1 MIDLLLAEDHTLLRE
16 SLAKML
22 EAEPEFRLV
31 GLADDGLQCIK
42 LARKHRPKLVLMDVS
57 MPGLGGI
64 EATRRIT
71 STLPGTR
78 VLCLSMHDAHGMV
91 SEAIAAGA
99 SGYILK
105 TCGFAVL
112 KQAIQAV
119 GNDHAYLSPRI
130 AHVLIEDY
138 RRCRASNLET
148 ARVIR
153 LTPRER
159 EIVQL
164 LSEGHQT
171 REIAERLH
179 VSQKTVGTH
188 RENILSKLHVRGVAE
203 LTRYALRE
211 GLTTLDAHCHDPLTA
226 LGKRVVASD

>member
-1 MIDLLLAEDHTLLRE
+1 MTAAIELLLAEDHTLLRE

-22 EAEPEFRLV
+22 AAEPDINIV
-31 GLADDGLQCIK
+31 GLAEDGLSCVK
-42 LARKHRPKLVLMDVS
+42 LAREHRPRLVLMDVS

-71 STLPGTR
+71 SELPGTR

-91 SEAIAAGA
+91 SDAIAAGA
-99 SGYILK
+99 SGYVLK
-105 TCGFAVL
+105 TCGFDTL
-112 KQAIQAV
+112 KRAILAIDR
-119 GNDHAYLSPRI
+119 NHAYLSPKI

-138 RRCRASNLET
+138 RQHRATSLEHV
-148 ARVIR
+148 RVVR

-164 LSEGHQT
+164 LAEGYGT

-179 VSQKTVGTH
+179 VSQKTVATH
-188 RENILSKLHVRGVAE
+188 RENIMSKLHLGGVAE
-203 LTRYALRE
+203 LTRYALQE
-211 GLTTLDAHCHDPLTA
+211 GLTTLENGYRAGGPPL
-226 LGKRVVASD
+226 RR

>member
-1 MIDLLLAEDHTLLRE
+1 MIDLVLAEDHTLLRE

-22 EAEPEFRLV
+22 AGEPELNV
-31 GLADDGLQCIK
+31 VALAEDGLSCVR
-42 LARKHRPKLVLMDVS
+42 LAREHRPRLVLMDVS

-71 STLPGTR
+71 ADLPDTR
-78 VLCLSMHDAHGMV
+78 VLCLSMHDAHSMV
-91 SEAIAAGA
+91 SDAIAAGA
-99 SGYILK
+99 SGYVLK

-112 KQAIQAV
+112 KRAILAIDS
-119 GNDHAYLSPRI
+119 NYAYLSPEI
-130 AHVLIEDY
+130 VHVLIEDY
-138 RRCRASNLET
+138 RQHRAASLDQ
-148 ARVIR
+148 VHVVR

-164 LSEGHQT
+164 LAEGHCT

-188 RENILSKLHVRGVAE
+188 RENILAKLHIGGIAE

-211 GLTTLDAHCHDPLTA
+211 GLTTLETGYRGRRPRTPGRAA
-226 LGKRVVASD
+226 I